1 MATFYIQLQDG
12 LKKISGDLTKEG
24 IIAALGYTP
33 SDFSGEFNDIA
44 NNPFIHTPDNSGE
57 FIITDEPGNIIGK
70 VDSSGFSSIEFIAG
84 EHKLTEKANLSDIP
98 SLDGYAKTSDIPSL
112 AGYATESWVS
122 TEIVKAAT
130 SGKVDL
136 TGYATETYVNEK
148 VAEINIPSLDGY
160 AKTEDIPSLDGYAK
174 TADIPSLDGYATETY
189 VGEKIAEIEIPS
201 LDGYAKTSD
210 IPSLDGYA
218 KTSDIPSLD
227 GYAKTEDIPSL
238 EGYLK
243 AEDLGDISLD
253 GYATEQYVDD
263 KVSNIKVPSI
273 EHLATKDEVTEIN
286 FYDIHDNPVLN
297 TEDGKLLFVD
307 ESGNIGLRLEEDAL
321 YVRDVIAG
329 DHVLSSK
336 ADKIDLN
343 GLATEEY
350 VNTKLSSVTP
360 NVELPVEDVK
370 VNGES
375 VITNKVANID
385 LSDYAKSSEIP
396 SLDGYAKTSDIPS
409 LDGYLKAEDIG
420 DISLEGYATE
430 QFVADKIAE
439 IDIPETSQL
448 ATKDDIAEI
457 DFYDIHNNPVL
468 NTEDGKLLFVDEA
481 GNIGLRLEQDNTLY
495 VKDVVAGDHVLSNK
509 ADKIHYYTKSEVD
522 ELLSNY
528 VSLEEVQRMIAA
540 ALGGA
545 VPPTPEYP
553 AVSTESIGEIS
564 EGNSIVIDETKL
576 ENGTYTLRYIDSN
589 ENVID
594 NFGEIASFE
603 INN

>member
-33 SDFSGEFNDIA
+33 SDFSGEFNDII

-57 FIITDEPGNIIGK
+57 FIITDDAGNIIGK
-70 VDSSGFSSIEFIAG
+70 VDSTGFSSIDFIAG
-84 EHKLTEKANLSDIP
+84 DHKLTEKANLSDIP
-98 SLDGYAKTSDIPSL
+98 SLDGYAKAEDIPSL
-112 AGYATESWVS
+112 DGYAKTSDVPSLDGYATESWVS
-122 TEIVKAAT
+122 SEIVKAAT

-148 VAEINIPSLDGY
+148 VAEINVPSLDGY

-189 VGEKIAEIEIPS
+189 VGEKIAEIE
-201 LDGYAKTSD
+201 

-273 EHLATKDEVTEIN
+273 EHLATKDEVAEIN

-350 VNTKLSSVTP
+350 VNTKVANATP
-360 NVELPVEDVK
+360 NIEIPVEDVK

-385 LSDYAKSSEIP
+385 LSGYAKSSEIP

-409 LDGYLKAEDIG
+409 LDGYAKTSDIPSLDGYLKAEDLG

-430 QFVADKIAE
+430 QFVTDKITE
-439 IDIPETSQL
+439 IDIPETSHL
-448 ATKDDIAEI
+448 ATKSEVADI
-457 DFYDIHNNPVL
+457 DFYDINNNPVL

-495 VKDVVAGDHVLSNK
+495 VKDVIAGDHMLSSK
-509 ADKIHYYTKSEVD
+509 ANTLE
-522 ELLSNY
+522 
-528 VSLEEVQRMIAA
+528 LEELRSLVNDLLARIE
-540 ALGGA
+540 AL
-545 VPPTPEYP
+545 
-553 AVSTESIGEIS
+553 ES
-564 EGNSIVIDETKL
+564 K
-576 ENGTYTLRYIDSN
+576 
-589 ENVID
+589 
-594 NFGEIASFE
+594 
-603 INN
+603 

>member
-57 FIITDEPGNIIGK
+57 FIITDEAGNIIGK
-70 VDSSGFSSIEFIAG
+70 VDSTGFSSIDFIAG
-84 EHKLTEKANLSDIP
+84 GHKLTEKANLSD
-98 SLDGYAKTSDIPSL
+98 
-112 AGYATESWVS
+112 
-122 TEIVKAAT
+122 
-130 SGKVDL
+130 
-136 TGYATETYVNEK
+136 
-148 VAEINIPSLDGY
+148 IPSLDGY

-174 TADIPSLDGYATETY
+174 TEDIPSLAGYATESWVSSEIVKAATDGKVDLTGYATETYVNEKVAEISIPSLDGYAKTEDIPSLDGYAKTTDIPSLDGYATETY
-189 VGEKIAEIEIPS
+189 VSEKIAEIEIPS
-201 LDGYAKTSD
+201 LDGYAKTSDIPSLDGYAKTED

-273 EHLATKDEVTEIN
+273 EHLATKDEVAEIN

-350 VNTKLSSVTP
+350 VNTKVANATP
-360 NVELPVEDVK
+360 SIEIPVEDVK

-385 LSDYAKSSEIP
+385 LSGYAKSSEIP

-430 QFVADKIAE
+430 QFVTDKIAE

-545 VPPTPEYP
+545 VPPTPEEP

-564 EGNSIVIDETKL
+564 EAIQS
-576 ENGTYTLRYIDSN
+576 
-589 ENVID
+589 
-594 NFGEIASFE
+594 
-603 INN
+603 